1 MERPDER
8 LDKECYV
15 NAKSIWKKKPFEI
28 VVFFIMHRY
37 PVSVEERS
45 VRQTTDHVRANQNVW
60 IYLRTTLPYN
70 NTI

>member
-1 MERPDER
+1 MLRQCKEYMEIANH
-8 LDKECYV
+8 LKLL
-15 NAKSIWKKKPFEI
+15 S
-28 VVFFIMHRY
+28 FFIMHRY

-45 VRQTTDHVRANQNVW
+45 VRQTTDHVRANQNVR

>member
-1 MERPDER
+1 MQRV
-8 LDKECYV
+8 YG
-15 NAKSIWKKKPFEI
+15 NSKPFEI

-45 VRQTTDHVRANQNVW
+45 VRQITNHVRANQNVR

>member
-1 MERPDER
+1 MLRQYKEYMEIANH
-8 LDKECYV
+8 LKLL
-15 NAKSIWKKKPFEI
+15 S
-28 VVFFIMHRY
+28 FFIMRRY

>member
-1 MERPDER
+1 MQRV
-8 LDKECYV
+8 YG
-15 NAKSIWKKKPFEI
+15 NSKPFEI
-28 VVFFIMHRY
+28 VVFCIMHRY

-45 VRQTTDHVRANQNVW
+45 VRQITNHVRANQNVR